1 MGNLILN
8 AEKGFLILNFSKK
21 QKLNAS
27 MLQAC
32 ADVDF
37 MHMLPIE
44 YRQDKNAARYK
55 LEGKISLAVRL
66 EEVMDRFE
74 LFLVMSNLYRAMKEL
89 FDLGVSPNNLDWDP
103 DLVFVD
109 EYGEI
114 YFLLYPTTP
123 KTVEGG
129 GIYDLIMYVLKKF
142 KPIGKLDKDVKD
154 FYKEQHGK
162 VTRQEI
168 SREEYIRS
176 LGINVTQQLDKI
188 GVKNVDLGR
197 LYAIIHGMKIAVEG
211 ADEDVYETVNGFTFM
226 EDDIYTD
233 VQEGTTYIVE
243 SDMVISDEDDDGTQ
257 VLITK
262 ATKLIGYLGVKGTD
276 ETFKLER
283 TGTIDEWIFGRAL
296 NKGNSD
302 VDCEL
307 KGNAVSRVHFKISIE
322 NDDFY
327 IEDLGSSN
335 GTTVNGMKLGVNK
348 PVELF
353 DKSKVKAGDVEMQFL
368 VNEVEVD

>member
-37 MHMLPIE
+37 RHMLPIE

-74 LFLVMSNLYRAMKEL
+74 LFLVMSNLYRSMKEL

-168 SREEYIRS
+168 SREEYIQS

-188 GVKNVDLGR
+188 GIKNVDLGR

-283 TGTIDEWIFGRAL
+283 TGTIDEWVFGRAL

-307 KGNAVSRVHFKISIE
+307 KGNAVSRVHFKVSIE

>member
-37 MHMLPIE
+37 RHMLPIE

-74 LFLVMSNLYRAMKEL
+74 LFLVLSNLYRAMKDL

-283 TGTIDEWIFGRAL
+283 TGTIDEWVFGRAL

>member
-37 MHMLPIE
+37 RHMLPIE

-74 LFLVMSNLYRAMKEL
+74 LFLVISNLYRAMKEL

>member
-37 MHMLPIE
+37 RHMLPIE
-44 YRQDKNAARYK
+44 YRQDKNAARYN

-188 GVKNVDLGR
+188 GIKNVDLGR

-243 SDMVISDEDDDGTQ
+243 SGMVISDEDDDGTQ

>member
-37 MHMLPIE
+37 RHMLPIE

>member
-21 QKLNAS
+21 QTLNAS

-37 MHMLPIE
+37 RHMLPIE

-283 TGTIDEWIFGRAL
+283 TGTIDEWIFGRVL

>member
-37 MHMLPIE
+37 RHMLPIE

-283 TGTIDEWIFGRAL
+283 TGTIDEWVFGRAL

-307 KGNAVSRVHFKISIE
+307 KGNAVSRVHFKVSIE

>member
-37 MHMLPIE
+37 RHMLPIE

-211 ADEDVYETVNGFTFM
+211 VDEDVYETVNGFTFM

>member
-37 MHMLPIE
+37 RHMLPIE

-162 VTRQEI
+162 VIRQEI

>member
-37 MHMLPIE
+37 KHMLPIE

>member
-37 MHMLPIE
+37 RHMLPIE
-44 YRQDKNAARYK
+44 YRQDKNAARYN

>member
-37 MHMLPIE
+37 RHMLPIE

-74 LFLVMSNLYRAMKEL
+74 LFLVLSNLYRAMKDL

-103 DLVFVD
+103 DLVFID

>member
-37 MHMLPIE
+37 RHMLPIE

-283 TGTIDEWIFGRAL
+283 TGTIDEWIFGRVL

>member
-37 MHMLPIE
+37 RHMLPIE

-188 GVKNVDLGR
+188 GIKNVDLGR

-283 TGTIDEWIFGRAL
+283 TGTIDEWVFGRAL

>member
-37 MHMLPIE
+37 RHMLPIE
-44 YRQDKNAARYK
+44 YRQDKNAARYN

-74 LFLVMSNLYRAMKEL
+74 LFLVLSNLYRAMKDL
-89 FDLGVSPNNLDWDP
+89 FGLGVSPNNLDWDP
-103 DLVFVD
+103 DLVFID

>member
-37 MHMLPIE
+37 KHMLPIE

-307 KGNAVSRVHFKISIE
+307 KGNAVSRVHFKVSIE

>member
-37 MHMLPIE
+37 RHMLPIE

-188 GVKNVDLGR
+188 GIKNVDLGR

-368 VNEVEVD
+368 INEVEVD

>member
-37 MHMLPIE
+37 RHMLPIE

-211 ADEDVYETVNGFTFM
+211 ADENVYETVNGFTFM

>member
-37 MHMLPIE
+37 RHMLPIE

-197 LYAIIHGMKIAVEG
+197 LYAIIYGMKIAVEG

>member
-21 QKLNAS
+21 QKLNAN

-37 MHMLPIE
+37 RHMLPIE

>member
-1 MGNLILN
+1 
-8 AEKGFLILNFSKK
+8 
-21 QKLNAS
+21 

-37 MHMLPIE
+37 RHMLPIE

-302 VDCEL
+302 VDYEL

>member
-37 MHMLPIE
+37 RHMLPIE

-283 TGTIDEWIFGRAL
+283 TGTIDEWVFGRAL

>member
-37 MHMLPIE
+37 RHMLPIE

-307 KGNAVSRVHFKISIE
+307 KGNAVSRVHYKISIE

-353 DKSKVKAGDVEMQFL
+353 DKSKVKVGDVEMQFL

>member
-32 ADVDF
+32 AEVDF
-37 MHMLPIE
+37 RHMLPIE

-283 TGTIDEWIFGRAL
+283 TGTIDEWVFGRAL

>member
-37 MHMLPIE
+37 KHMLPIE

-197 LYAIIHGMKIAVEG
+197 LYAIMHGMKIAVEG

>member
-37 MHMLPIE
+37 KHMLPIE

-188 GVKNVDLGR
+188 GIKNVDLGR

-283 TGTIDEWIFGRAL
+283 TGTIDEWVFGRAL

-353 DKSKVKAGDVEMQFL
+353 DKSKVKAGDVELQFL

>member
-37 MHMLPIE
+37 RHMLPIE

-243 SDMVISDEDDDGTQ
+243 NDMVISDEDDDGTQ

>member
-37 MHMLPIE
+37 RHMLPIE

-89 FDLGVSPNNLDWDP
+89 FDLGVSPNNLDWGP

>member
-37 MHMLPIE
+37 KHMLPIE

-188 GVKNVDLGR
+188 GIKNVDLGR

-283 TGTIDEWIFGRAL
+283 TGTIDEWVFGRAL

>member
-37 MHMLPIE
+37 RHMLPIE

-168 SREEYIRS
+168 SREEYIQS

-188 GVKNVDLGR
+188 GIKNVDLGR

-283 TGTIDEWIFGRAL
+283 TGTIDEWVFGRAL
-296 NKGNSD
+296 TKGNSD

>member
-37 MHMLPIE
+37 RHMLPIE

-89 FDLGVSPNNLDWDP
+89 FALGVSPNNLDWDP

>member
-8 AEKGFLILNFSKK
+8 VEKGFLILNFSKK

-37 MHMLPIE
+37 RHMLPIE

-197 LYAIIHGMKIAVEG
+197 LYAIIYGMKIAVEG

-307 KGNAVSRVHFKISIE
+307 KGNAVSRVHFKVSIE

>member
-37 MHMLPIE
+37 KHMLPIE

-368 VNEVEVD
+368 VNEIEVD